1 MHTAVCYA
9 LTPVTLSCRELTTQW
24 FWIRDWWP
32 LAPITDR
39 VVLYKD
45 NSTRTLLLI
54 DSERH
59 AVLPCALVIQCKEL
73 GETNWEHRMPCW
85 PENLKF
91 TWMTAR
97 AAASYIDKFEGS
109 WCAYSRIYWIRISS
123 TGNIVQYAP
132 WGHEHLEVWF
142 DHSRGLS
149 PSILVKQNSAAV
161 FNEHAPVEGAIES
174 IKVVLIPMW

>member
-1 MHTAVCYA
+1 MHAVCYA
-9 LTPVTLSCRELTTQW
+9 LTPVILSCRELTTQW

-32 LAPITDR
+32 VAPITDR

-45 NSTRTLLLI
+45 NSTRTLLPI

-59 AVLPCALVIQCKEL
+59 AVLPCALVIQCKGARRNEL
-73 GETNWEHRMPCW
+73 GTPYAVLTGE
-85 PENLKF
+85 LKF
-91 TWMTAR
+91 IWMTAR

-109 WCAYSRIYWIRISS
+109 WCTYSRIYWIRISS
-123 TGNIVQYAP
+123 TGDIVQYDP

-142 DHSRGLS
+142 GHSCSLS

-174 IKVVLIPMW
+174 IKGVLIPMW